1 MNGDRARVSV
11 AVDLPPDEAFR
22 VFTEEI
28 DLWWRRGAKFRHAG
42 SRRGIVCVEPRVGG
56 RVFESID
63 ATPPVVVEIGVVK
76 AWEPPRRLAF
86 SWRNAVFAPGESTDV
101 EVVFALRSR
110 GTLVTVT
117 HSGWSTLRAD
127 HPARHG
133 LTGVAFSRHIG
144 AWWGDQMAS
153 LRLVTI
159 ERLGRPTGA

>member
-11 AVDLPPDEAFR
+11 AVAVPPAEAFR
-22 VFTEEI
+22 IFTEEV

-42 SRRGIVCVEPRVGG
+42 SRRGIVCIERRLGG
-56 RVFESID
+56 RVFESVD
-63 ATPPVVVEIGVVK
+63 ADPPLVIEIGVVQ

-86 SWRNAVFAPGESTDV
+86 SWRNAAFAPGETTLV
-101 EVVFALRSR
+101 EVDFAPQRS

-117 HSGWSTLRAD
+117 HSGWSTLRDD

-133 LTGVAFSRHIG
+133 LLGVAFSRMIG

-153 LRLVTI
+153 LRIVAA
-159 ERLGRPTGA
+159 ERPPQSTR

>member
-11 AVDLPPDEAFR
+11 RVDVAAPEAFR
-22 VFTEEI
+22 IFTEEI

-42 SRRGIVCVEPRVGG
+42 ARRGIVAIEPRLGG

-63 ATPPVVVEIGVVK
+63 SEPPVVIEIGVVS

-86 SWRNAVFAPGESTDV
+86 SWRNATFAPGEWTQV
-101 EVVFALRSR
+101 EVDFAPQRAS
-110 GTLVTVT
+110 TLVTVT
-117 HSGWSTLRAD
+117 HSGWASLRDD

-133 LTGVAFSRHIG
+133 ETGIAFSRTMA

-153 LRLVTI
+153 LRMTAS
-159 ERLGRPTGA
+159 PPAP